1 MKKGKY
7 EIYLIDTEHFHVEG
21 ALKVTFIKSK
31 MRIEIILSII
41 FFILFLVVA
50 IINSFY
56 FLVIFLGFFLIHI
69 LYSIKECKKLA
80 KGNIYLN
87 IDEKSIFFENVNY
100 PWADIIGV
108 CYEKYLTAVNWREFI
123 HIYLKNGTKFTVSL
137 FPTPLSAEIEE
148 IAAYVKKY
156 WNPALQ

>member
-7 EIYLIDTEHFHVEG
+7 DINFIDTEHFHVEG

-31 MRIEIILSII
+31 KLIEITLALI
-41 FFILFLVVA
+41 FFVIFLVVA

-56 FLVIFLGFFLIHI
+56 GLMIFLVLLLLQII
-69 LYSIKECKKLA
+69 YMIKEYKKLA
-80 KGNIYLN
+80 KENIYLN
-87 IDEKSIFFENVNY
+87 IDEEGIFFENLKY
-100 PWADIIGV
+100 LWEDIIGV
-108 CYEKYLTAVNWREFI
+108 EYQISPAVGTWGEFLNI
-123 HIYLKNGTKFTVSL
+123 TLKNGTGFSISL
-137 FPTPLSAEIEE
+137 APTPLSAEIEE